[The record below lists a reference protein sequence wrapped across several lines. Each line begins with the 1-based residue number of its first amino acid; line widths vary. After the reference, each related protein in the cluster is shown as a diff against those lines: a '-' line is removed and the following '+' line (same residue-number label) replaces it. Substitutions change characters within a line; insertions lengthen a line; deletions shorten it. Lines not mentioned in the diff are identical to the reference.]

1 MDINERLE
9 IVSLINKEYDYLKKV
24 KYTYDGIEFQNTV
37 FDDISGLVKSEMFA
51 VYLLDFIKEKNIF
64 FWK

>member
-24 KYTYDGIEFQNTV
+24 KYTYDSIEFQNTV

>member
-24 KYTYDGIEFQNTV
+24 KYTYDSIEFQNTV

-64 FWK
+64 F

>member
-64 FWK
+64 F

>member
-37 FDDISGLVKSEMFA
+37 FDDISGLVKSEIFA

-64 FWK
+64 F

>member
-24 KYTYDGIEFQNTV
+24 KYTYDGIKFQNTV

-64 FWK
+64 F

>member
-9 IVSLINKEYDYLKKV
+9 IVSLIDKEYDYLKKV

-64 FWK
+64 F

>member
-24 KYTYDGIEFQNTV
+24 KYTYDAIEFQNTV

-64 FWK
+64 F